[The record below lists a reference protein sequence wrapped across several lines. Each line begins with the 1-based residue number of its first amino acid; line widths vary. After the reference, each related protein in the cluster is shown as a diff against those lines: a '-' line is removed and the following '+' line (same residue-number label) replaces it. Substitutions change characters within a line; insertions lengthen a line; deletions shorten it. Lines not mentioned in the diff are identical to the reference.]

1 MKVLYSKS
9 ENAFI
14 HLDCASLK
22 FRKYHVKRRLLRDVV
37 LDYLNHRQK
46 VYRFEE
52 FYALKDID
60 LHIERGDRLGVVG
73 ANGAGKSTLLKV
85 IAGVYSLCEGSLTIS
100 GNITP
105 MIELGTGFNPELSGR
120 ENILLN
126 GAMLGHSKKI
136 MQDKEEEIV
145 EFAELQEF
153 IDMPVKYYSSGMYS
167 RLAFSIATAVNP
179 DILIVDEVLSAGD
192 AHFTQKASQKINSLF
207 SKSTI
212 VLFVSH
218 NLNSVISL
226 CNKAIL
232 LEKGRIITSG
242 EPSSVIEMYKQR
254 I

>member
-1 MKVLYSKS
+1 
-9 ENAFI
+9 
-14 HLDCASLK
+14 
-22 FRKYHVKRRLLRDVV
+22 
-37 LDYLNHRQK
+37 
-46 VYRFEE
+46 
-52 FYALKDID
+52 
-60 LHIERGDRLGVVG
+60 
-73 ANGAGKSTLLKV
+73 
-85 IAGVYSLCEGSLTIS
+85 
-100 GNITP
+100 
-105 MIELGTGFNPELSGR
+105 
-120 ENILLN
+120 
-126 GAMLGHSKKI
+126 
-136 MQDKEEEIV
+136 
-145 EFAELQEF
+145 
-153 IDMPVKYYSSGMYS
+153 MYS